1 MTTAQP
7 LWRRTSVRVVVFLGF
22 WTLIGLS
29 FAGQFYISSAKAGLA
44 VSIGQAVSWALAD
57 WYVFAVLS
65 LPVVRLARGFG
76 FEPGKRRRSLLVHG
90 LACVTF
96 SLAYMVLRAWV
107 GQFQQWIAGEPASF
121 AATLTPLLVKTWHF
135 NILVFWVI
143 VAVTHAIDYSRMY
156 RERELS
162 AAELATHL
170 ARAQLRA
177 LQMQLNP
184 HFLFNTLH
192 AISSLMH
199 RDVEAADRMI
209 ARLSELLRRTLEGH
223 DAQEVRLAEELDFLG
238 GYLEI
243 ERARFGERLTVRLD
257 VAPDVLDAQVPSLI
271 LQPLVENAIRHGI
284 EPNPGAGRVEIGV
297 RRDGDTL
304 IVTIEDNGRGLPE
317 KVDERVGLA
326 NTRARLRHLYGDR
339 HEFELSDAPGGGLR
353 VRMAI
358 PLRVAPRAVAG
369 FAA

>member
-1 MTTAQP
+1 MTD
-7 LWRRTSVRVVVFLGF
+7 TSVWRLRLVRASFWF
-22 WTLIGLS
+22 ACWTLIGLS
-29 FAGQFYISSAKAGLA
+29 FASQFYISSAKAGLD
-44 VSIGQAVSWALAD
+44 VGIGQAVNWALGD
-57 WYVFAVLS
+57 WYVFAALS
-65 LPVVRLARGFG
+65 LGVVRLARRFP
-76 FEPGKRRRSLLVHG
+76 FEPSEWRRSLIVHAVASV
-90 LACVTF
+90 LF
-96 SLAYMVLRAWV
+96 SFAYMAARAWV
-107 GQFQQWIAGEPASF
+107 GQLQQWLAGQPASF
-121 AATLTPLLVKTWHF
+121 EATFAPLLVKTWHF

-143 VAVTHAIDYSRMY
+143 VAVTQAIDYSRKY

-162 AAELATHL
+162 AAELGTHL
-170 ARAQLRA
+170 AQARLRA

-223 DAQEVRLAEELDFLG
+223 DAQEVRLADELDFLN

-284 EPNPGAGRVEIGV
+284 EPNPGAGRVDVGV
-297 RRDGDTL
+297 HRDGDTL

-317 KVDERVGLA
+317 KIDERVGLA

-339 HEFELSDAPGGGLR
+339 HEFDLSDAPSGGMR

-358 PLRVAPRAVAG
+358 PLRVTPRPVAG
-369 FAA
+369 VAA